1 MRGVYLSSQLDPPQ
15 WSRSEWGEVPEERL
29 VGVCAFHAVWTLET
43 VAVLK
48 VRRWRKE
55 GSMDQPRFSVVHIAC
70 TIPYSS
76 SIPLQGSRGNRDVR
90 LRRLHTRNN

>member
-15 WSRSEWGEVPEERL
+15 WGRKEGREVPEKRL
-29 VGVCAFHAVWTLET
+29 VSVCAFHAVRTLEIA
-43 VAVLK
+43 AVLK

-70 TIPYSS
+70 TIPY
-76 SIPLQGSRGNRDVR
+76 
-90 LRRLHTRNN
+90 